1 MRCKMNYLNKLE
13 RKIGKYAIPNL
24 SLWLVVTYALGY
36 LMMYMT
42 PGIISYLMLEPAMV
56 LRGQVWRL
64 VTWVLIPPSTGNIFF
79 YIIMIML
86 YYSLGTALER
96 TWGTFRFNLFYF
108 GGLLLVVIM
117 TFIFYLFLQLG
128 LVPNAATAYMDY
140 MLSANIMDDLNQTMF
155 LAFAF
160 AFPDAQFLVYFIIP
174 VKAKWLSIV
183 YLLMDGYMFVRYL
196 MSGYYYSAA
205 VILVLLLNF
214 FIFYF
219 MGRGSLTPKQAYH
232 QKKRKM
238 EYKKKTAPTQG
249 SVPRH
254 HCVICGR
261 TDVDSPQL
269 EFRYCSKCEGNYEYC
284 SEHLFTHEHVHH

>member
-1 MRCKMNYLNKLE
+1 
-13 RKIGKYAIPNL
+13 
-24 SLWLVVTYALGY
+24 
-36 LMMYMT
+36 
-42 PGIISYLMLEPAMV
+42 
-56 LRGQVWRL
+56 
-64 VTWVLIPPSTGNIFF
+64 
-79 YIIMIML
+79 
-86 YYSLGTALER
+86 
-96 TWGTFRFNLFYF
+96 
-108 GGLLLVVIM
+108 M
-117 TFIFYLFLQLG
+117 TFIFYLFLQLW

>member
-1 MRCKMNYLNKLE
+1 MNYLNKLE
-13 RKIGKYAIPNL
+13 RKIGKYAIHNL
-24 SLWLVVTYALGY
+24 SLWLVVTNALGY

-117 TFIFYLFLQLG
+117 TFVFYLFLQLG
-128 LVPNAATAYMDY
+128 LVPNAATAYTDY

-196 MSGYYYSAA
+196 MS
-205 VILVLLLNF
+205 
-214 FIFYF
+214 
-219 MGRGSLTPKQAYH
+219 
-232 QKKRKM
+232 
-238 EYKKKTAPTQG
+238 
-249 SVPRH
+249 
-254 HCVICGR
+254 
-261 TDVDSPQL
+261 
-269 EFRYCSKCEGNYEYC
+269 
-284 SEHLFTHEHVHH
+284 